1 MLLLWLLLW
10 HIDWNRI
17 TWRWDWSR
25 VNTCG
30 LVSHYNDDDDD
41 ERYDDDGDERYD
53 DDGDVLDD
61 DNALD
66 DDDALVMIMNDMMT
80 IK

>member
-1 MLLLWLLLW
+1 MLWLLLW
-10 HIDWNRI
+10 YIVWNSI

-53 DDGDVLDD
+53 DDDGDVLDD